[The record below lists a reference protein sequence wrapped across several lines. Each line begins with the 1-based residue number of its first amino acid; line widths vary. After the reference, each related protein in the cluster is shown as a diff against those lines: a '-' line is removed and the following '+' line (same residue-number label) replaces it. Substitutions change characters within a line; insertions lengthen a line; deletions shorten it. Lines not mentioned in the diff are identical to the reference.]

1 MRILSSLEASSFSM
15 WLLGSNSI
23 WAYPTV
29 LTLHTFGMMVLVGAS
44 AMLDLR
50 LLGFGRGIPLD
61 SLKTL
66 FGVMWAA
73 FWLNAIT
80 GSMLFAA
87 DATKRGTSVIF
98 LVKLLL
104 VAAGVVSIVLIKREV
119 YGKNPSPVTVSGT
132 AKLFAIASLLVW
144 SAAITTG
151 RLLAYVT

>member
-1 MRILSSLEASSFSM
+1 MNILSSLEGSSFSM

-50 LLGFGRGIPLD
+50 VLGFGRGIPLD
-61 SLKTL
+61 SMKTL
-66 FGVMWAA
+66 FRVMWVA
-73 FWLNAIT
+73 FWLNAVT

-98 LVKLLL
+98 LVKLLF
-104 VAAGVVSIVLIKREV
+104 VAAGVLTIVFIKREV
-119 YGKNPSPVTVSGT
+119 YGKNPSPITVSSA
-132 AKLFAIASLLVW
+132 AKRLAIASLLVW